1 MVYICAL
8 PTSSTTVLNVSAP
21 GPLSSTV
28 SCLCFTQCTSCKSLF
43 SFSLLGH
50 YYYCNIRSLTQLF
63 NEIKSSRDYYCTT
76 TTSFKLFSPGL
87 LLPRALLM
95 VYICA
100 SPTSSTTV
108 LDVSAP
114 GPLSSTVRCLCF
126 TQCASCKSL
135 FSFSLLGHYY
145 CCKIRSLIFLLDNN
159 SMLLLSCLMMYD
171 NVFVFAVFLVS
182 LHGD

>member
-8 PTSSTTVLNVSAP
+8 LTSSTTVLDVSVP
-21 GPLSSTV
+21 GLLSSTV
-28 SCLCFTQCTSCKSLF
+28 RCLCFTQCGSCKSLF

-50 YYYCNIRSLTQLF
+50 YYCCNIRSLRQFF
-63 NEIKSSRDYYCTT
+63 NERKSSRDYQCTT
-76 TTSFKLFSPGL
+76 TTSFKSFSPGL

-95 VYICA
+95 VYIWA
-100 SPTSSTTV
+100 LPTSSTTV

-135 FSFSLLGHYY
+135 FSFSLLRHYY
-145 CCKIRSLIFLLDNN
+145 CCNIRSLRQLFNERKSSRD
-159 SMLLLSCLMMYD
+159 Y
-171 NVFVFAVFLVS
+171 
-182 LHGD
+182 